1 MLAVRLTR
9 FWGLLAAVLLLAG
22 GQLAEAQ
29 SKSPSADQFA
39 ERSTGEGPFPRLIIR
54 GAYMIDGLGGPAQGP
69 MVITVEGNR
78 ITKIQ
83 SAASAPADDDPA
95 GATVIDATGK
105 YIMPGFING
114 HGHLHSVA
122 SGEAGRGPTVPAQY
136 IAKLWLA
143 HGITTVRELGSGLT
157 ADWLLDVGARS
168 ERNEILAPR
177 IYSYPFF
184 GALDF
189 GAPVETPEQARDYV
203 RRVADMGV
211 HGIKFL
217 SGQPDIVGAA
227 VDEATERGLKTTMH
241 HAQITVVDANVLETS
256 ALGLGGMQHWYGL
269 PEALFTD
276 RIVQDYKP
284 TYIYQDEQDRF
295 SQAGELWAQAAAPG
309 SERWDEVM
317 ETLLARNFDMTPT
330 FSIYIANRDWMA
342 ARRADWHDTYT
353 LPGLWDWFRPSNVA
367 HGSYWFDWTQDI
379 ELAWAE
385 NFRLWMRFINEYK
398 NRGGLVGVGEDAGYI
413 YSTYGFGYIK
423 ELELLRE
430 AGFHPLEVIRAA
442 TSVNAQIL
450 GIENEL
456 GSIRVGKLADLVIV
470 PENPLHNFKTLY
482 ATGHPVLN
490 RETGNVER
498 IGGVETV
505 IKDGIVYDAVAL
517 RAEIAAE
524 VAAAKAARG
533 LAQGSMP
540 IETPR

>member
-1 MLAVRLTR
+1 MLSARLTTL
-9 FWGLLAAVLLLAG
+9 WALLGAILLLTG
-22 GQLAEAQ
+22 GRVAEAQ
-29 SKSPSADQFA
+29 RASPSAEQFA
-39 ERSTGEGPFPRLIIR
+39 PRSVGEGPFPRLIIR
-54 GAYMIDGLGGPAQGP
+54 GGFMIDGLGGPAQGP

-78 ITKIQ
+78 ITRIQ
-83 SAASAPADDDPA
+83 TEASAPAEDDPA
-95 GATVIDATGK
+95 GATVIDASGK
-105 YIMPGFING
+105 YILPGFING
-114 HGHLHSVA
+114 HGHLHSVY
-122 SGEAGRGPTVPAQY
+122 SGEAGRGPVVPAQY

-143 HGITTVRELGSGLT
+143 HGITTVRELGSGHT
-157 ADWLLDVGARS
+157 ADWLVDVGKRA

-184 GALDF
+184 GALDY
-189 GAPVETPEQARDYV
+189 GGPVDTPEQARDYV
-203 RRVADMGV
+203 GRVADIGV

-227 VDEATERGLKTTMH
+227 VEEANARGLKTTMH
-241 HAQITVVDANVLETS
+241 HAQITVVDANVMDTS

-276 RIVQDYKP
+276 RITQDYKP

-295 SQAGELWAQAAAPG
+295 SQAGELWAQAAGPG

-317 ETLLARNFDMTPT
+317 ETLLASDFDITPT

-385 NFRLWMRFINEYK
+385 NFRLWMRFVNEYK

-450 GIENEL
+450 GVEDEL

-498 IGGVETV
+498 VGGVDTV

-533 LAQGSMP
+533 MAQGAMA
-540 IETPR
+540 IETPQ

>member
-1 MLAVRLTR
+1 MT
-9 FWGLLAAVLLLAG
+9 LLLKSLRTLLVG
-22 GQLAEAQ
+22 LISLVLCVNDGQAQ
-29 SKSPSADQFA
+29 DQSPSAEAFDK
-39 ERSTGEGPFPRLIIR
+39 RTIGEGPFDTLIIR
-54 GAYMIDGLGGPAQGP
+54 DAFMIDGLGGPAQGP
-69 MVITVEGNR
+69 MVITIEGNR
-78 ITKIQ
+78 ITRIQ
-83 SAASAPADDDPA
+83 GASGAPVEHDPE
-95 GATVIDATGK
+95 GAYIIDARGK
-105 YIMPGFING
+105 YVLPGFING
-114 HGHLHSVA
+114 HGHLHSLE
-122 SGEAGRGPTVPAQY
+122 SGAAGRGPSVPAQY

-143 HGITTVRELGSGLT
+143 HGITTVRELGSGLK
-157 ADWLLDVGARS
+157 AEWLLDVAERS
-168 ERNEILAPR
+168 AQNKILAPR

-184 GALDF
+184 GALDL
-189 GAPVETPEQARDYV
+189 GRSVETPADAREYV
-203 RRVADMGV
+203 NRVAGLGV
-211 HGIKFL
+211 HGVKFL
-217 SGQPDIVGAA
+217 SGQPDILAA
-227 VDEATERGLKTTMH
+227 AIEEADKRDLKTTMH
-241 HAQITVVDANVLETS
+241 HAQITVVDANVLDTS

-276 RIVQDYKP
+276 RVTQDYKS

-295 SQAGELWAQAAAPG
+295 SQAGELWAQAAGPG
-309 SERWDEVM
+309 TERWEGVM
-317 ETLLARNFDMTPT
+317 TTLLARNFDITPT
-330 FSIYIANRDWMA
+330 FSIYVANRDWMA
-342 ARRADWHDTYT
+342 ARRADWHETYT

-379 ELAWAE
+379 ELAWSE

-423 ELELLRE
+423 ELEMLRE

-450 GIENEL
+450 GVEDEL
-456 GSIRVGKLADLVIV
+456 GSLRVGKLADLIIV

-490 RETGNVER
+490 RETGQVER

-505 IKDGIVYDAVAL
+505 IKDGIIYDAVAL
-517 RAEIAAE
+517 RQDIASE

-533 LAQGSMP
+533 LPEGLMS

>member
-1 MLAVRLTR
+1 MLSAKLTTLMA
-9 FWGLLAAVLLLAG
+9 LLGVVFLLTG
-22 GQLAEAQ
+22 FVAEAQ
-29 SKSPSADQFA
+29 RASPSAEQFA
-39 ERSTGEGPFPRLIIR
+39 PRSVGEGPFPRLIIR
-54 GAYMIDGLGGPAQGP
+54 GGFMIDGLGGPAQGP

-78 ITKIQ
+78 ITRIQ
-83 SAASAPADDDPA
+83 TEASAPAEDDPA
-95 GATVIDATGK
+95 GATVIDASGK
-105 YIMPGFING
+105 YILPGFING
-114 HGHLHSVA
+114 HGHLHSVY
-122 SGEAGRGPTVPAQY
+122 SGEAGRGPVVPAQY

-143 HGITTVRELGSGLT
+143 HGITTVRELGSGHT
-157 ADWLLDVGARS
+157 ADWLVDVGARA

-184 GALDF
+184 GALDY
-189 GAPVETPEQARDYV
+189 GGPVDTPEQARDYV
-203 RRVADMGV
+203 GRVADIGV

-227 VDEATERGLKTTMH
+227 VEEANARGLKTTMH
-241 HAQITVVDANVLETS
+241 HAQITVVDANVMDTS

-276 RIVQDYKP
+276 RITQDYKP

-295 SQAGELWAQAAAPG
+295 SQAGELWAQAAGPG

-317 ETLLARNFDMTPT
+317 ETLLARDFDITPT

-385 NFRLWMRFINEYK
+385 NFRLWMRFVNEYK

-450 GIENEL
+450 GVEDEL

-498 IGGVETV
+498 VGGVETV

-533 LAQGSMP
+533 MAEGAMA
-540 IETPR
+540 IETPQ

>member
-1 MLAVRLTR
+1 MRLVKLLTASILLMAGSMAMTSDLAR
-9 FWGLLAAVLLLAG
+9 
-22 GQLAEAQ
+22 AQ
-29 SKSPSADQFA
+29 GTSLSSDQFA
-39 ERSTGEGPFPRLIIR
+39 AREIGEGPFEALIIR
-54 GAYMIDGLGGPAQGP
+54 GAIMIDGLGGPAQGP

-83 SAASAPADDDPA
+83 SASSAPPEKDPA
-95 GATVIDATGK
+95 GAQVIDATGK

-122 SGEAGRGPTVPAQY
+122 SGDAGRGPTVPAQY

-143 HGITTVRELGSGLT
+143 HGITTVRELGSGLP
-157 ADWLLDVGARS
+157 AEWLIDVGNRA

-189 GAPVETPEQARDYV
+189 GAPVNTPAQARQYV
-203 RRVADMGV
+203 ERVADIGV

-227 VDEATERGLKTTMH
+227 VEAANERGLKTTMH
-241 HAQITVVDANVLETS
+241 HAQITVVDANVLDTS

-276 RIVQDYKP
+276 RITQDYKP

-309 SERWDEVM
+309 SERWEEVM
-317 ETLLARNFDMTPT
+317 ETLLERNFDITPT

-342 ARRADWHDTYT
+342 ARRAEWHDTYT
-353 LPGLWDWFRPSNVA
+353 LPGLWDWYRPSNVA

-398 NRGGLVGVGEDAGYI
+398 NRGGFVGVGEDAGYI
-413 YSTYGFGYIK
+413 YSTYGFGYIR

-442 TSVNAQIL
+442 TSVNAAIL
-450 GIENEL
+450 GVENDL

-498 IGGVETV
+498 VGGVETV
-505 IKDGIVYDAVAL
+505 IKDGIIYDAVAL
-517 RAEIAAE
+517 REAIAAE
-524 VAAAKAARG
+524 VAAAKEARG
-533 LAQGSMP
+533 MAPGPMA
-540 IETPR
+540 IETPQ

>member
-1 MLAVRLTR
+1 MRLSILKLALAAMLAFVPGV
-9 FWGLLAAVLLLAG
+9 FAS
-22 GQLAEAQ
+22 AQ
-29 SKSPSADQFA
+29 SPSASEFS
-39 ERSTGEGPFPRLIIR
+39 EREVGEGPFETLIIR

-69 MVITVEGNR
+69 VVITVTDNR
-78 ITKIQ
+78 ITAIQ
-83 SAASAPADDDPA
+83 NASGAPADDDPEDA
-95 GATVIDATGK
+95 RVIDATGK
-105 YIMPGFING
+105 YILPGFING
-114 HGHLHSVA
+114 HGHLHSVPT
-122 SGEAGRGPTVPAQY
+122 GEMGRGPTVPAQY

-143 HGITTVRELGSGLT
+143 HGITTVRELGSG
-157 ADWLLDVGARS
+157 APAEWLLDVGARS

-184 GALDF
+184 GALDL
-189 GAPVETPEQARDYV
+189 GRPVNTPEDARDYV
-203 RRVADMGV
+203 ERVADLGV

-227 VDEATERGLKTTMH
+227 VEEANARGLKTTMH
-241 HAQITVVDANVLETS
+241 HAQITVVDSNVLDTS

-276 RIVQDYKP
+276 RITQDYKP
-284 TYIYQDEQDRF
+284 TYIYNDEQDRF
-295 SQAGELWAQAAAPG
+295 SQAGELWAQAAKPG
-309 SERWDEVM
+309 SDKWEEVM
-317 ETLLARNFDMTPT
+317 ETLLERNFDITPT

-385 NFRLWMRFINEYK
+385 NFRLWMRFVNEYK

-423 ELELLRE
+423 ELEMLRE

-442 TSVNAQIL
+442 TSVNAKIL
-450 GIENEL
+450 GIEDEL

-498 IGGVETV
+498 VGGVETV
-505 IKDGIVYDAVAL
+505 IKDGIIYDAVAL

-524 VAAAKAARG
+524 VAAAKTERG
-533 LAQGSMP
+533 IPQGAMP
-540 IETPR
+540 IETPQ

>member
-1 MLAVRLTR
+1 MNTIIRT
-9 FWGLLAAVLLLAG
+9 LLLASLSVIL
-22 GQLAEAQ
+22 LAGLSDAQ
-29 SKSPSADQFA
+29 SASPSAEQFDA
-39 ERSTGEGPFPRLIIR
+39 REMGEGPFETLIIR
-54 GAYMIDGLGGPAQGP
+54 GVYMIDGLGGPTQGP
-69 MVITVEGNR
+69 MVITIEDNR
-78 ITKIQ
+78 IASIQ
-83 SAASAPADDDPA
+83 PASRAPAKTDPE
-95 GATVIDATGK
+95 GARVIDATGK
-105 YIMPGFING
+105 YILPGFING
-114 HGHLHSVA
+114 HGHLHSVY

-143 HGITTVRELGSGLT
+143 HGITTVRELGSGHT
-157 ADWLLDVGARS
+157 ADWLVDVGKRS

-177 IYSYPFF
+177 IYSFPFF
-184 GALDF
+184 GALDL
-189 GAPVETPEQARDYV
+189 GRAVDTPADAREYV
-203 RRVADMGV
+203 RKVAGLGV

-217 SGQPDIVGAA
+217 SGQPDILEAA
-227 VDEATERGLKTTMH
+227 IEEANRRGLKTTMH
-241 HAQITVVDANVLETS
+241 HAQITVVDSNVLDTS

-276 RIVQDYKP
+276 RVTQDYKP

-295 SQAGELWAQAAAPG
+295 SQAGELWKQAAKPG
-309 SERWDEVM
+309 SERWEEVM
-317 ETLLARNFDMTPT
+317 KTLLERNFDITPT

-342 ARRADWHDTYT
+342 ARRAEWHDTYT

-379 ELAWAE
+379 ELEWAE

-430 AGFHPLEVIRAA
+430 AGFHPLEVIRSA
-442 TSVNAQIL
+442 TSVNAKIL
-450 GIENEL
+450 GVEDEL
-456 GSIRVGKLADLVIV
+456 GSIRVGKLADLIIV

-498 IGGVETV
+498 VGGVETV
-505 IKDGIVYDAVAL
+505 IKDGIIYDAVAL
-517 RAEIAAE
+517 RADIREE
-524 VAAAKAARG
+524 VAAAKDARG
-533 LAQGSMP
+533 LADGPLP
-540 IETPR
+540 IETPQ